1 MKQRMEKKKQM
12 KTSPPNENQSSV
24 ATSAVRRLSG
34 LAATKPPSSPR
45 LPPLTTWPP
54 SWHPGGSLSPRLAG
68 QTPPSSFIK
77 ILHEENHTKLV
88 VLPERRGMWVLA
100 LEIMGRRNRCLFNLS
115 PSSSSTGFLFFFF
128 FDLGAKKA
136 GSGGVFFILYFWVL
150 IAKK

>member
-34 LAATKPPSSPR
+34 LAATQPPSSSR
-45 LPPLTTWPP
+45 LPPLPTWPP

-88 VLPERRGMWVLA
+88 VLPERREAACKECGYWRWKLWVVGIAACSIFL
-100 LEIMGRRNRCLFNLS
+100 RRHPLLVS
-115 PSSSSTGFLFFFF
+115 
-128 FDLGAKKA
+128 
-136 GSGGVFFILYFWVL
+136 
-150 IAKK
+150 